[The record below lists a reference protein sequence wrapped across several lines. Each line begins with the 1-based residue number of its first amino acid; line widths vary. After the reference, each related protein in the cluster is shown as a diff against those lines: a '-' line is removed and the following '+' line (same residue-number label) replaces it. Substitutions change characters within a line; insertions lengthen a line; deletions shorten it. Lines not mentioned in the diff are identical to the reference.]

1 MEKDIINIS
10 GSIGLTILIN
20 NKTNKK
26 VYIFYDD
33 HSNSEYCKENNFY
46 INNLFEYF
54 FIKNQ
59 NTIFLLEEPFIKDGD
74 KLIDLWVGSE
84 HVVKFRKF
92 YCKLLDKCKNKVFCK
107 AFPIDIRLCMVEISL
122 DELFDNLTTPNY
134 FDDVSLTVQQYFSN
148 ILYLFDLNYSSE
160 STKYKPDDNVIFIKR
175 VFDIFNNSEY
185 YLKLKEKVK
194 SFYNKYIESNLN
206 LGIRDF
212 IIKYQEIKFEYIKGY
227 PFIDNFSYTMTDDY
241 DKIMSGIME
250 FYIVMLINYIDND
263 IFILNAGYFHCN
275 NVEHILINKY
285 GFEIIYQIGIVD
297 DILNK
302 KTSNIVN
309 CLSISKKYL

>member
-10 GSIGLTILIN
+10 GSIGLTILLDK
-20 NKTNKK
+20 KTNKK

-33 HSNSEYCKENNFY
+33 HSNLEYCKDNNFF

-74 KLIDLWVGSE
+74 KLIDLWSGSE
-84 HVVKFRKF
+84 HVIKFRKF

-107 AFPIDIRLCMVEISL
+107 AFPVDIRLCMVEISL
-122 DELFDNLTTPNY
+122 DELFDNITTPNY
-134 FDDVSLTVQQYFSN
+134 FDDITLTVEEYFFN
-148 ILYLFDLNYSSE
+148 ILYIFNIDNLSS
-160 STKYKPDDNVIFIKR
+160 TCVPDDNIIFLRK
-175 VFDIFNNSEY
+175 VFDIFSTTEY
-185 YLKLKEKVK
+185 YVKLKNKVE
-194 SFYNKYIESNLN
+194 SFYNKYIKPNFNLD
-206 LGIRDF
+206 IKDF
-212 IIKYQEIKFEYIKGY
+212 ISKYSQIRFEYIKGY
-227 PFIDNFSYTMTDDY
+227 PFVDNNNYIMTDDF

-250 FYIVMLINYIDND
+250 FYIIMLINYIDNN

-285 GFEIIYQIGIVD
+285 GFEIIYQTGIVD

-302 KTSNIVN
+302 KVSDITN
-309 CLSISKKYL
+309 CLSIDKKYL

>member
-10 GSIGLTILIN
+10 GSIGLTILLDK
-20 NKTNKK
+20 KTNKK

-33 HSNSEYCKENNFY
+33 HSNLEYCKDNNFF

-74 KLIDLWVGSE
+74 KLIDLWSGSE
-84 HVVKFRKF
+84 HVIKFRKF

-107 AFPIDIRLCMVEISL
+107 AFPVDIRLCMVEISL
-122 DELFDNLTTPNY
+122 DELFDNITTPNY
-134 FDDVSLTVQQYFSN
+134 FDDITLTVEEYFFN
-148 ILYLFDLNYSSE
+148 ILFIFNIDNLSS
-160 STKYKPDDNVIFIKR
+160 TCVPDDNITFLRK
-175 VFDIFNNSEY
+175 VFDIFSTTGY
-185 YLKLKEKVK
+185 YIKLKNKVE
-194 SFYNKYIESNLN
+194 SFYNKYIKTNFNLD
-206 LGIRDF
+206 IKDF
-212 IIKYQEIKFEYIKGY
+212 ISKYSQFKFEYIKGY
-227 PFIDNFSYTMTDDY
+227 PFVDNNNYIMTDDF

-250 FYIVMLINYIDND
+250 FYIVMLINHIDNN

-275 NVEHILINKY
+275 NVEHILINNY
-285 GFEIIYQIGIVD
+285 GFEIIYQTGIVD

-302 KTSNIVN
+302 KVSDITN
-309 CLSISKKYL
+309 CLNIDKKYL